1 MVAAGII
8 LYGLAFVLF
17 LRHAGNTK
25 LFGLDQAGLGL
36 ACCALFWFLKLL
48 IPVVT

>member
-8 LYGLAFVLF
+8 LYGAAFVCFVLA
-17 LRHAGNTK
+17 AGNAATR
-25 LFGLDQAGLGL
+25 LNTLALGL
-36 ACCALFWFLKLL
+36 ACCALFWFLQLF